1 MCHESDEIL
10 CLGEWLQDMI
20 RLGYQENEIEVFS
33 RRTKTLSSIGNAA
46 LRMVDQLKRRD
57 LQDSRAPS
65 DDGVSFGTMHRAK
78 GLEFKAVAVIGCGVA
93 NIPDPDMLE
102 SACDEAER
110 AEIIEQEKSLLHVA
124 LTRPRER
131 LLVTCSNEL
140 SALMPAE

>member
-1 MCHESDEIL
+1 
-10 CLGEWLQDMI
+10 MI

-78 GLEFKAVAVIGCGVA
+78 GLEFKAVAVIGCGVP

>member
-1 MCHESDEIL
+1 
-10 CLGEWLQDMI
+10 MI

-78 GLEFKAVAVIGCGVA
+78 GLEFKAVVVIGYGVA

>member
-1 MCHESDEIL
+1 
-10 CLGEWLQDMI
+10 MI

-78 GLEFKAVAVIGCGVA
+78 GLEFKAVAVIGSGIA
-93 NIPDPDMLE
+93 LINQTPQTR
-102 SACDEAER
+102 DEAEASESCAWWKR
-110 AEIIEQEKSLLHVA
+110 GRVELKTWPRRSLMHSVISPGFGPPDDTLDEA
-124 LTRPRER
+124 S
-131 LLVTCSNEL
+131 SNSLE
-140 SALMPAE
+140 P